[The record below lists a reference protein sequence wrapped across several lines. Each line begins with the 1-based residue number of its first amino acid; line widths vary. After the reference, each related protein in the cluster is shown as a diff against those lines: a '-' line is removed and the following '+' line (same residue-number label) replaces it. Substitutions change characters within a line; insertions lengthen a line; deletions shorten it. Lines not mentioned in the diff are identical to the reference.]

1 MSSNKFEV
9 LKSRVMNVGEGSG
22 RKIRKDRK
30 IILREEKLKEK
41 KRPVEVRKIEGGKIL
56 REVIVKI
63 GLKQQKNEE
72 GIVVE
77 TLLNSSMI
85 GLMMSLE
92 FARKNKFKKKKLD
105 RPIYVRNVDSTFN
118 YKEPIEHTVEVELFF
133 KEHKER
139 MEIDVI
145 NGQKWSVILGMLWL
159 ACHNSEIDWKTG
171 EVKMTRCPD
180 ECGKQWKM
188 KQTKPE

>member
-105 RPIYVRNVDSTFN
+105 RPIYVRS
-118 YKEPIEHTVEVELFF
+118 
-133 KEHKER
+133 
-139 MEIDVI
+139 
-145 NGQKWSVILGMLWL
+145 MLP
-159 ACHNSEIDWKTG
+159 HYF
-171 EVKMTRCPD
+171 
-180 ECGKQWKM
+180 ECWHLQ
-188 KQTKPE
+188 

>member
-1 MSSNKFEV
+1 MNRERAMMERKCFECRGFGHIAYNCRNIENRRKGESTLMSSNKFEV

-22 RKIRKDRK
+22 REIRK
-30 IILREEKLKEK
+30 
-41 KRPVEVRKIEGGKIL
+41 EGGKIL
-56 REVIVKI
+56 REVTVKI
-63 GLKQQKNEE
+63 GLKQQENEE
-72 GIVVE
+72 GIVAE
-77 TLLNSSMI
+77 ALLNSSMI

-133 KEHKER
+133 KGYKER

-159 ACHNSEIDWKTG
+159 VCHNSEID
-171 EVKMTRCPD
+171 
-180 ECGKQWKM
+180 
-188 KQTKPE
+188 